1 MKVYTYSEARRLF
14 ARILDEAR
22 EGGEVRVRRQDGTEF
37 SIRPVER
44 RGSPLDVPGV
54 EAGVT
59 REEIL
64 EAIRE
69 SRRGDGR

>member
-14 ARILDEAR
+14 AQILDEAR
-22 EGGEVRVRRQDGTEF
+22 DGGEVRVRRQDGTEF
-37 SIRPVER
+37 AIRPVVREK
-44 RGSPLDVPGV
+44 SPLDVEGS
-54 EAGVT
+54 EAGVS

-69 SRRGDGR
+69 SRRGR

>member
-1 MKVYTYSEARRLF
+1 MMVYTYSEARRLF

-22 EGGEVRVRRQDGTEF
+22 DGGEVRIRRQDGTEF

-44 RGSPLDVPGV
+44 KGSPLDVPGV
-54 EAGVT
+54 ETDIT

-64 EAIRE
+64 EALRE
-69 SRRGDGR
+69 SRRGSR

>member
-14 ARILDEAR
+14 AQILDEAR
-22 EGGEVRVRRQDGTEF
+22 DGGEVRVRRQDGTEF
-37 SIRPVER
+37 AIRPVAREA
-44 RGSPLDVPGV
+44 SPLDVEGAESGV
-54 EAGVT
+54 S

-69 SRRGDGR
+69 SRRGR

>member
-1 MKVYTYSEARRLF
+1 MKVYTHSGRLF

-22 EGGEVRVRRQDGTEF
+22 DRGEVRVRRQDGTEF
-37 SIRPVER
+37 SIRPVEL

-54 EAGVT
+54 ETGVT

-69 SRRGDGR
+69 SRRGDGEY

>member
-14 ARILDEAR
+14 AQILDEAR
-22 EGGEVRVRRQDGTEF
+22 DGGEVRVRRQDGTEF
-37 SIRPVER
+37 AIRPVVRE
-44 RGSPLDVPGV
+44 GSPLDVPGAD
-54 EAGVT
+54 AGLS

-69 SRRGDGR
+69 SRRGR

>member
-1 MKVYTYSEARRLF
+1 MKVYTYSEARRLL
-14 ARILDEAR
+14 AQLLDEAR

-37 SIRPVER
+37 SIRPVVRE
-44 RGSPLDVPGV
+44 GSPLDVESP

-59 REEIL
+59 RDEIL

-69 SRRGDGR
+69 SRRG